1 MTVKEKQKQF
11 EIIYKG
17 TYEDILKYIVCHSS
31 NIADVNDILQETYLE
46 FYRILERKNV
56 SEEKIGAFL
65 KGIAKNK
72 IKKHYGRFYKIRT
85 YSLFFKNEQ
94 EIEWIETVEDDFD
107 TLNFVINKELSKQV
121 WEYIKKKKPL
131 ITKVFFL
138 YYGLD
143 LTIKEIA
150 NELNLSESKVKN
162 ILYRTLKELRDTF
175 GKENE

>member
-11 EIIYKG
+11 EIIYKD
-17 TYEDILKYIVCHSS
+17 TYEDIIKYIVCHSS
-31 NIADVNDILQETYLE
+31 NIGDVNDILQETYLE

-56 SEEKIGAFL
+56 REEKIGAFL

-72 IKKHYGRFYKIRT
+72 LKKHYGRFYKIRT

-94 EIEWIETVEDDFD
+94 EIEWIETVKDDFD
-107 TLNFVINKELSKQV
+107 TLDFVINKELSKKV

-162 ILYRTLKELRDTF
+162 ILYRTLKELKETF